1 MVVGVVLCGGGY
13 GATWWWVWCCVMLCG
28 GGCGAVWCCVVVGVV
43 LCNSIFFI
51 AHTRTNAGF
60 SLIIEPSDDRTP
72 SIINPVLHFSCMDA
86 SLAIAPVFKR
96 FQSVVITSGVS
107 LVWSCLILSSLV
119 LFGLVWSSLVL
130 SVWSS
135 LVLFGLVW
143 SGPVRSG
150 LVWSCSVWS
159 GPVWSCSVWSGLVWS
174 CLAWSG
180 LVLFGLVWSGLV

>member
-1 MVVGVVLCGGGY
+1 
-13 GATWWWVWCCVMLCG
+13 MLCG
-28 GGCGAVWCCVVVGVV
+28 AVWWWVWCCVVVGVV

-119 LFGLVWSSLVL
+119 LFGLVWS
-130 SVWSS
+130 
-135 LVLFGLVW
+135 
-143 SGPVRSG
+143 GPVRSG

-174 CLAWSG
+174 CLVWSG
-180 LVLFGLVWSGLV
+180 PVRSGLIQFGPVRSGLVWSSLV